1 MLRVVSVEGGG
12 SYHSRDGRALCEQ
25 QESSITLIAQGIA
38 GDLEPSISN
47 VAKGQTLEQRMLQHL
62 ITQEIT
68 QVLGALCQELGTK
81 VKHTVP
87 CKWRTEEL
95 PQSVKAYK
103 APNYL
108 HPEA

>member
-1 MLRVVSVEGGG
+1 
-12 SYHSRDGRALCEQ
+12 
-25 QESSITLIAQGIA
+25 
-38 GDLEPSISN
+38 
-47 VAKGQTLEQRMLQHL
+47 MLQHL